1 MPSSLRVVVGLGNPG
16 PRYSETRHNAGFWFL
31 DRLAADHGV
40 RFRRQPRLQADTAHV
55 RGAGLD
61 CRLLKPATF
70 MNDSGRA
77 VRALVDYYDVTPD
90 QILIAYDE
98 IDLEPGTAR
107 LKRGG
112 GDGGHNGLSDVIAC
126 LGSADFLR
134 LRIGVGH
141 PGHRDEVV
149 DYVLSRPTPD
159 ELSKIDDAVNRARDV
174 MPLLFSGQ
182 IQKAMTQLHSSNKP
196 QATSNKDDDA

>member
-1 MPSSLRVVVGLGNPG
+1 MPSLLRVVVGLGNPG

-40 RFRRQPRLQADTAHV
+40 QFRRQPRLQADTAHV
-55 RGAGLD
+55 RGSGLD

-77 VRALVDYYDVTPD
+77 VRAFVDYYGVEPGE
-90 QILIAYDE
+90 ILIVYDE

-126 LGSADFLR
+126 LGGADFLR

-141 PGHRDEVV
+141 PGHKDAVV
-149 DYVLSRPTPD
+149 AYVLSRPTPD
-159 ELSKIDDAVNRARDV
+159 ELTRIDDAVNRARGV
-174 MPLLFSGQ
+174 MPLLYAGQ
-182 IQKAMTQLHSSNKP
+182 IQKAMTQLHSGNMR
-196 QATSNKDDDA
+196 QATGGQEDQ